1 MMSKNTIWSIL
12 CVFFLPKVSS
22 SNTETQV
29 KLNNKKIFNK
39 ITSPELADNS
49 TEQRSQILALE
60 AEFLDIIETK
70 VLLLAIHIHLY

>member
-1 MMSKNTIWSIL
+1 MF
-12 CVFFLPKVSS
+12 FFLPKVSS

-29 KLNNKKIFNK
+29 KLNNKNKEIFNK

-60 AEFLDIIETK
+60 AEFLDVIETK